1 MKRLSL
7 LALIAIAL
15 TSCSSLE
22 SVSFDNSSIMEFS
35 SESSS
40 SNVVFS
46 KTSEIS
52 LSSEFS
58 SYAISNDES
67 SSNLISSESPIT
79 SSSDSES
86 SIISSSS
93 SSSSLIAEI
102 PPVNP
107 NIIFTEMNTGTS
119 FVNRAIE
126 ISNIGDEDASL
137 DHFAVHVYRNWS
149 EEYTET
155 IPLDGYIIK
164 AKSCFVI
171 AYHMAKQEI
180 LDKADLVTDQYLND
194 GTFPVSLSFYDE
206 VVDTIGH
213 IGYVYDFAKA
223 AVLIRLK
230 EYFKQSKSFKDLHWI
245 RYPVNTLTTLGNYE
259 VVSEETL
266 QEGPKLSEEFYNTPF
281 CDNASN
287 GNGGVLEVTY
297 QYNIDGDT
305 TKFNYGSKYSTYDI
319 SGSLSTRYYG
329 INTPEIAHGSGEEP
343 DPYGDEAKDFTT
355 RMLKNAKHYLVQS
368 VNGYSL
374 HETYGR
380 MLCYVWISNKENP
393 KISDYQLLNYLIV
406 KNGFSRPGFIDRQAE
421 YNSLMIYD
429 GVSYVEYLYY
439 ANAYAEA
446 LGLNIHSK

>member
-7 LALIAIAL
+7 LALFAL
-15 TSCSSLE
+15 TITSCSYLM
-22 SVSFDNSSIMEFS
+22 D
-35 SESSS
+35 SS
-40 SNVVFS
+40 SNDFS
-46 KTSEIS
+46 STSEQ
-52 LSSEFS
+52 SS
-58 SYAISNDES
+58 IHQDS
-67 SSNLISSESPIT
+67 SSTNDSDNSLISSGQSSSDIISSESTTI
-79 SSSDSES
+79 SSSNSES
-86 SIISSSS
+86 SIVSSSS
-93 SSSSLIAEI
+93 FSSSSIVEI

-119 FVNRAIE
+119 FVNRALE
-126 ISNIGDEDASL
+126 ISNISDEDASL

-206 VVDTIGH
+206 IVDTIGH

-223 AVLIRLK
+223 AVLVRLK

-245 RYPVNTLTTLGNYE
+245 RYPVNSLDTLGNYD

-266 QEGPKLSEEFYNTPF
+266 QEGPKLSEEFYNSPF
-281 CDNASN
+281 CDNATN

-297 QYNIDGDT
+297 LYNIDGDT
-305 TKFNYGSKYSTYDI
+305 TKFNYGSLYSAYDI

-380 MLCYVWISNKENP
+380 MLCYVWISTKDNP
-393 KISDYQLLNYLIV
+393 EISDYQLLNYLIV
-406 KNGFSRPGFIDRQAE
+406 KNGFSHPGFIDRQAE
-421 YNSLMIYD
+421 YNSLMTHE

-439 ANAYAEA
+439 ADTYAEA

>member
-7 LALIAIAL
+7 LGLLAITI
-15 TSCSSLE
+15 TSCSSLVN
-22 SVSFDNSSIMEFS
+22 SNFNDDSSSSISSLEPSIFVS
-35 SESSS
+35 SESS
-40 SNVVFS
+40 
-46 KTSEIS
+46 I
-52 LSSEFS
+52 SSEPS
-58 SYAISNDES
+58 
-67 SSNLISSESPIT
+67 ISSESSV
-79 SSSDSES
+79 SSSSSES
-86 SIISSSS
+86 SVISSSRSEISSLSSSS
-93 SSSSLIAEI
+93 SSSIEI
-102 PPVNP
+102 PPVNK
-107 NIIFTEMNTGTS
+107 NILFTEMNTGTS

-155 IPLDGYIIK
+155 IHLDGYIIK

-223 AVLIRLK
+223 AVLVRLK

-245 RYPVNTLTTLGNYE
+245 RYPVNTLTTLGNYD

-266 QEGPKLSEEFYNTPF
+266 HEGPKLSEEFYNTPF
-281 CDNASN
+281 CDNATN

-305 TKFNYGSKYSTYDI
+305 TRFNYGSKYSAYDI

-329 INTPEIAHGSGEEP
+329 INTPEIAHGADEEP

-393 KISDYQLLNYLIV
+393 EISDYQLLNYLII

-421 YNSLMIYD
+421 YNSLMTHE

-439 ANAYAEA
+439 ADTYAEA

>member
-7 LALIAIAL
+7 LALFAL
-15 TSCSSLE
+15 TITSCSYLMDSSLNDFSSTSE
-22 SVSFDNSSIMEFS
+22 QSSIHQDSPSTNDSDNS
-35 SESSS
+35 
-40 SNVVFS
+40 
-46 KTSEIS
+46 
-52 LSSEFS
+52 
-58 SYAISNDES
+58 
-67 SSNLISSESPIT
+67 LISSEE
-79 SSSDSES
+79 SSSDIITSESTNISSSNSES
-86 SIISSSS
+86 SIIFSSSS
-93 SSSSLIAEI
+93 SSSSIVEI

-119 FVNRAIE
+119 FVNRALE
-126 ISNIGDEDASL
+126 ISNISDEDASL

-180 LDKADLVTDQYLND
+180 LDKADLVTDKYLND

-213 IGYVYDFAKA
+213 IGYIYDFAKA
-223 AVLIRLK
+223 AVLVRLK

-245 RYPVNTLTTLGNYE
+245 RYPVNSLDTLGNYD

-281 CDNASN
+281 CDNATN

-297 QYNIDGDT
+297 LYNIDGDT
-305 TKFNYGSKYSTYDI
+305 TRFNYGYDYSDFEI

-380 MLCYVWISNKENP
+380 MLCYVWISNKDNP
-393 KISDYQLLNYLIV
+393 SISDYQLLNFLII
-406 KNGFSRPGFIDRQAE
+406 KNGFSKPGFVDRQAE
-421 YNSLMIYD
+421 YNSLMTYQ

-439 ANAYAEA
+439 ANIYAEA